1 MTHFS
6 RLTLALPLLLA
17 SLSAGASGSKILAT
31 GGATSIEGAAG
42 GGIVPWA
49 VINGYGSSGQWSVTG
64 YFSQVGVDDFTL
76 NSKGI
81 GFSYDNKYE
90 VSVGRQQ
97 LQLDTMGGEL
107 NQQIIGLKYKVA
119 GELLYSELPQISVGM
134 QLKKQLD
141 FAVPSA
147 VGARDAHGTDLYLA
161 ASKVW
166 LDAFWGRNL
175 LLNAT
180 VRATKAHQTGLL
192 GFGTTDHDDY
202 QYVSEFSAVVL
213 LNPQWAVGAEF
224 KQKPSELA
232 FAREDHWRDVFV
244 AWFANK
250 HLSLVAG
257 HVDLGSIATFNNQ
270 TGYYLALE
278 STWAF

>member
-1 MTHFS
+1 MTHLS
-6 RLTLALPLLLA
+6 NLTLALPFLLA

-31 GGATSIEGAAG
+31 GGATSIAGAAG

-76 NSKGI
+76 NSRGI
-81 GFSYDNKYE
+81 GFSYDNRYE

-97 LQLDTMGGEL
+97 LQLDSMGGEL
-107 NQQIIGLKYKVA
+107 NQQIIGLKYKVV
-119 GELLYSELPQISVGM
+119 GELLYSELPQISVGV

-141 FAVPSA
+141 FAIPSA
-147 VGARDAHGTDLYLA
+147 VGARDPHGTDLYLA

-180 VRATKAHQTGLL
+180 VRATKGHQTGLL
-192 GFGTTDHDDY
+192 GFGTAAHDDY
-202 QYVSEFSAVVL
+202 QYLGEFSAVVL
-213 LNPQWAVGAEF
+213 LNPHWAVGAEF

-257 HVDLGSIATFNNQ
+257 YVDLGSIATFNHQ

-278 STWAF
+278 STWSF

>member
-1 MTHFS
+1 MNTQI
-6 RLTLALPLLLA
+6 LTVAALLC
-17 SLSAGASGSKILAT
+17 SLHAHAAGSKVLAT
-31 GGATSIEGAAG
+31 GGATSIEGSAG

-49 VINGYGSSGQWSVTG
+49 VINGYGSSDQWSVTG
-64 YFSQVGVDDFTL
+64 YASQVGVDDFTL

-81 GFSYDNKYE
+81 GLSYDNKYE
-90 VSVGRQQ
+90 LSFGRQE
-97 LQLDTMGGEL
+97 LKLDTMGGEL

-119 GELLYSELPQISVGM
+119 GELLYSEIPQISVGL
-134 QLKKQLD
+134 QLKKHRD
-141 FAVPSA
+141 FAIPAA
-147 VGARDAHGTDLYLA
+147 VGARNDSGTDLYIA

-180 VRATKAHQTGLL
+180 LRATKGQQTGLL
-192 GFGTTDHDDY
+192 GFGTVSNDNY
-202 QYVSEFSAVVL
+202 QWVSEFSAVVL
-213 LNPQWAVGAEF
+213 LNPQWAIGAEF
-224 KQKPSELA
+224 KQKPNELA

-257 HVDLGSIATFNNQ
+257 HVDLGSIATFTNQ

-278 STWAF
+278 STWSF

>member
-1 MTHFS
+1 MNKIS
-6 RLTLALPLLLA
+6 LTAAILLLT
-17 SLSAGASGSKILAT
+17 SLPICAAGSKVLAT
-31 GGATSIEGAAG
+31 GGASSIEGAAG

-49 VINGYGSSGQWSVTG
+49 VINGYASSGQWSVTA
-64 YFSQVGVDDFTL
+64 YASQVGVDDFTL
-76 NSKGI
+76 NSKGV
-81 GFSYDNKYE
+81 GLSYDNTYE
-90 VSVGRQQ
+90 ISVARQEFK
-97 LQLDTMGGEL
+97 LDTMGGEL

-119 GELLYSELPQISVGM
+119 GELLYSAMPQISLGV

-141 FAVPSA
+141 FAIPAA
-147 VGARDAHGTDLYLA
+147 VGARDDRGTDLYVA

-180 VRATKAHQTGLL
+180 LRATKGQQTGLL
-192 GFGTTDHDDY
+192 GFGSVAHNDY
-202 QYVSEFSAVVL
+202 QYVGEFSAVLL
-213 LNPQWAVGAEF
+213 LNPQWAIGAEF
-224 KQKPSELA
+224 KQKPDELA

-250 HLSLVAG
+250 HLSVVAG
-257 HVDLGSIATFNNQ
+257 HVDLGSIATFSSQ

-278 STWAF
+278 STWSF

>member
-1 MTHFS
+1 MNTLNLIAALLL
-6 RLTLALPLLLA
+6 LTSLPLCA
-17 SLSAGASGSKILAT
+17 AGSKVLAT
-31 GGATSIEGAAG
+31 GGASSIEGAAG

-49 VINGYGSSGQWSVTG
+49 VINGYGSSDQWSVTG
-64 YFSQVGVDDFTL
+64 YASQVGVDDFTL

-81 GFSYDNKYE
+81 GLSYDNKYE
-90 VSVGRQQ
+90 ISFGRQEFK
-97 LQLDTMGGEL
+97 LDTMGGEL

-119 GELLYSELPQISVGM
+119 GELLYSAMPQISVGV

-141 FAVPSA
+141 FAIPAA
-147 VGARDAHGTDLYLA
+147 VGARDDSGTDLYLA

-180 VRATKAHQTGLL
+180 LRATKGQQTGLL
-192 GFGTTDHDDY
+192 GFGSTASNAY
-202 QYVSEFSAVVL
+202 QYVGEFSAVL
-213 LNPQWAVGAEF
+213 LLHPQWAIGAEF
-224 KQKPSELA
+224 KQKPDELA
-232 FAREDHWRDVFV
+232 FAREDHWRDIFV

-250 HLSLVAG
+250 HLSVVAG

-278 STWAF
+278 STWSF

>member
-1 MTHFS
+1 MQRLS
-6 RLTLALPLLLA
+6 LTLVLLLSCLNA
-17 SLSAGASGSKILAT
+17 NATGSKILAT
-31 GGATSIEGAAG
+31 GGASSIEGAAG

-49 VINGYGSSGQWSVTG
+49 VINGYGSSDQWSVTG
-64 YFSQVGVDDFTL
+64 YASQVGVDDFTL
-76 NSKGI
+76 NSAGI
-81 GFSYDNKYE
+81 GLSYDNRYE
-90 VSVGRQQ
+90 VSFARQT

-107 NQQIIGLKYKVA
+107 KQQIIGVKYKVA
-119 GELLYSELPQISVGM
+119 GELLYSRMPQISVGL
-134 QLKKQLD
+134 QLKKHLD
-141 FAVPSA
+141 FTIPAA
-147 VGARDAHGTDLYLA
+147 VGARDDQGTDLYVA

-166 LDAFWGRNL
+166 LDAIWGRNL

-180 VRATKAHQTGLL
+180 LRATKGQQTGLL
-192 GFGTTDHDDY
+192 GFGTVDNNHY
-202 QYVSEFSAVVL
+202 QVLGEFSAVLL

-224 KQKPSELA
+224 KQKPNQLA
-232 FAREDHWRDVFV
+232 FAREDHWRDLFV

-257 HVDLGSIATFNNQ
+257 HVDLGSIATFPRQ

>member
-1 MTHFS
+1 MQRLS
-6 RLTLALPLLLA
+6 LTLVLLLSCLNA
-17 SLSAGASGSKILAT
+17 NATGSKILAT
-31 GGATSIEGAAG
+31 GGASSIEGAAG

-49 VINGYGSSGQWSVTG
+49 VINGYASSGQWSVTG
-64 YFSQVGVDDFTL
+64 YASQVGVDDFTL
-76 NSKGI
+76 NSAGI
-81 GFSYDNKYE
+81 GLSYDNSYE
-90 VSVGRQQ
+90 VSFARQR

-107 NQQIIGLKYKVA
+107 EQQIIGLKYKVA
-119 GELLYSELPQISVGM
+119 GELLYSRMPQISVGL
-134 QLKKQLD
+134 QLKKHLD
-141 FAVPSA
+141 FAIPSA
-147 VGARDAHGTDLYLA
+147 VGARDDHGTDLYVA

-166 LDAFWGRNL
+166 LDAIWGRNL

-180 VRATKAHQTGLL
+180 LRATKGQQTGLL
-192 GFGTTDHDDY
+192 GFGTVDNNHY
-202 QYVSEFSAVVL
+202 QWLGEFSAVLL

-224 KQKPSELA
+224 KQKPNQLA
-232 FAREDHWRDVFV
+232 FAREDHWRDLFV

-257 HVDLGSIATFNNQ
+257 HVDLGSIATFPRQ

>member
-1 MTHFS
+1 MKK
-6 RLTLALPLLLA
+6 PLLSTALLLC
-17 SLSAGASGSKILAT
+17 SLNVAAAGSKVLAT

-64 YFSQVGVDDFTL
+64 YASQVGVDDFTL

-81 GFSYDNKYE
+81 GLSYDNKYE
-90 VSVGRQQ
+90 LSFGRQE
-97 LQLDTMGGEL
+97 LKLDTMGGEL
-107 NQQIIGLKYKVA
+107 NQQIIGLKYKIA
-119 GELLYSELPQISVGM
+119 GELLYSAMPQISVGL

-141 FAVPSA
+141 FAIPAA
-147 VGARDAHGTDLYLA
+147 VGARHDSGTDIYVA

-166 LDAFWGRNL
+166 FDALWGRNI

-180 VRATKAHQTGLL
+180 VRGTKGQQTGLL
-192 GFGTTDHDDY
+192 GFGTVSNDDY
-202 QYVSEFSAVVL
+202 QWVSEFSAVML

-224 KQKPSELA
+224 KQKPNELA

-250 HLSLVAG
+250 YLSLVAG
-257 HVDLGSIATFNNQ
+257 HVDLGSIATFEHQ

-278 STWAF
+278 STWSF